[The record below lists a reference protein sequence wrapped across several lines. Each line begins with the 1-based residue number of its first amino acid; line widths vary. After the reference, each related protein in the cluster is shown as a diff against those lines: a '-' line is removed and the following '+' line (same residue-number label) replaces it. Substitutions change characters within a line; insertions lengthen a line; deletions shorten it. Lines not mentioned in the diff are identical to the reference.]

1 MAKVNIEDI
10 RQTILKAGR
19 KVDALL
25 KDNEE
30 EFYFDINTISFD
42 MGMCSDDLEDE
53 DTFLGIEVSFRWL
66 DEMTYRKDKV
76 SGGANSTVSLNPW
89 EVVSPDFVA
98 GYLLAAI
105 QVAEKVFIGGER
117 E

>member
-1 MAKVNIEDI
+1 MAKVNFEDI
-10 RQTILKAGR
+10 RQTVLEAGKKVDSLLKASE
-19 KVDALL
+19 K
-25 KDNEE
+25 
-30 EFYFDINTISFD
+30 EFYFDVSTISFNMD
-42 MGMCSDDLEDE
+42 MCGDDLNDE
-53 DTFLGIEVSFRWL
+53 DVFLDIKVSFRWL
-66 DEMTYRKDKV
+66 DEITYRKDKA
-76 SGGANSTVSLNPW
+76 SGGASSTVTLNPW